1 MVPFL
6 IKPLLL
12 AGYITEIACIQVCP
26 VTCNRPP
33 SLAQLSV
40 LADIAGYLVF
50 GFVINIGALFGSR
63 AFGFISGLSTPM
75 TRALISKH
83 TPKNEQVWSGR
94 LCSLHPGL
102 TACREASSRRW
113 PCLRRPRT
121 LRAHTSSTAYT
132 PPRWESMQASHL
144 RRRQVALVMRRS
156 PSHTCSTA
164 HRVSGP
170 GQPGTCPQEQPR
182 RVPGWRDR

>member
-83 TPKNEQVWSGR
+83 TPKNEQVGQD
-94 LCSLHPGL
+94 
-102 TACREASSRRW
+102 AYA
-113 PCLRRPRT
+113 PCI
-121 LRAHTSSTAYT
+121 
-132 PPRWESMQASHL
+132 QASRHAGKHL
-144 RRRQVALVMRRS
+144 LGGGRA
-156 PSHTCSTA
+156 
-164 HRVSGP
+164 
-170 GQPGTCPQEQPR
+170 
-182 RVPGWRDR
+182 